1 MMKEKAMMKAK
12 SYDEGRKLI
21 DEGEKLHDEGRK
33 LYAEGRKLYAEGS
46 SYALKRRTVRR
57 KSRPS
62 RTVRSDLPGR

>member
-1 MMKEKAMMKAK
+1 MMKAK

-21 DEGEKLHDEGRK
+21 DEGEKLHD
-33 LYAEGRKLYAEGS
+33 EGRKLYAEGS